1 LIDKTKKP
9 NTVAPMNMSR
19 IFIALLSLL
28 LSLICR
34 PALAGEYT
42 GNKMLEILG
51 EERNSEA
58 VSKFRTQYILDK
70 TLKNP
75 ELGVKLMAGHDS
87 VSIITA
93 IMICASGNEIA
104 NIKYKQFEG
113 ALPFSISL
121 NDDEETLSQKL
132 GNGKG
137 LSDDNKVK
145 YKKDGITI
153 NVYFK
158 STSRKKI
165 SYIKFSQNI
174 GMTSPY
180 RLDGSH
186 QAAPIVV
193 EAPVVAPPAPAA
205 GNLEASA
212 KMTKINATKAEVMS
226 NKKTAMALPTA
237 VEFGKAN
244 VSSKRTSKSEFYN
257 AIMNVIESGEE
268 ELFKD
273 IKKGTLAKNNFWNY
287 KYTYATSVAIPG
299 EKYNMIYSFPF
310 QNSQLDFVS
319 VLEET
324 DGSNGPIESKYA
336 EIEAKLKED
345 FRLGDGWT
353 YHYTLNQEDPKG
365 LKDFEVKN
373 SRLGSIVLDSSI
385 NPYGKH
391 VLYLRFL
398 LQYN

>member
-1 LIDKTKKP
+1 
-9 NTVAPMNMSR
+9 MNMSR

-28 LSLICR
+28 LSLICK

-42 GNKMLEILG
+42 GNKMLEVLG

-87 VSIITA
+87 ISIITA

-121 NDDEETLSQKL
+121 NDDEEALSQKL

-158 STSRKKI
+158 SSSRKKI

-174 GMTSPY
+174 GMTGPY

-186 QAAPIVV
+186 QAAPQIV
-193 EAPVVAPPAPAA
+193 EAPPTPASPAS
-205 GNLEASA
+205 NMEASA

-226 NKKTAMALPTA
+226 NRKPTMALPTA
-237 VEFGKAN
+237 VEFGKTN
-244 VSSKRTSKSEFYN
+244 VAS
-257 AIMNVIESGEE
+257 MNVIESGEE

-273 IKKGTLAKNNFWNY
+273 IKKGTLNKNNFWNY

-324 DGSNGPIESKYA
+324 DGTNGPIESKYA

-373 SRLGSIVLDSSI
+373 PRLGSIVLDSSI